1 MTKEER
7 KTLLEHFKELKGQ
20 EKEYWQDVKLAEQT
34 CGDDSEEVKICR
46 ARWSCIYNEIAF
58 FQEFLNITEKGEEND
73 RRRKN

>member
-1 MTKEER
+1 MTKKER
-7 KTLLEHFKELKGQ
+7 TTLLEHFKELQGQ

-34 CGDDSEEVKICR
+34 CGTHSEEAITCR

>member
-7 KTLLEHFKELKGQ
+7 TTLLEHFKELKGQ

-46 ARWSCIYNEIAF
+46 ARWSCIYYEFAF
-58 FQEFLNITEKGEEND
+58 FHEFLNITEKGEEND